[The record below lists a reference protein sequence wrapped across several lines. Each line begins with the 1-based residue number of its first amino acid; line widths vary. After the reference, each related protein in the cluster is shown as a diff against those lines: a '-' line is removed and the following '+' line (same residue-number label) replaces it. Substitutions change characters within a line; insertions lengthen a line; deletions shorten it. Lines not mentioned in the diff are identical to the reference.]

1 MSVPNMLPGTFEI
14 SVPNTQN
21 IRILDTP
28 IDPNWS
34 QPNQQ
39 YTEYNLYTQN
49 KSNKNYAY
57 SMLKGIQ
64 QVSIFSLL
72 YFSNENIQEIQKL
85 IKYNVYT
92 IGNHRIDNQN
102 VDELLVIMRA
112 VYLEY
117 SKIPA
122 NKQDYTQ
129 ELAKLNEIVTER
141 SIRIILSAISQQKKY
156 LYDINNYNV
165 MDSQYGINNDNV
177 RNKDIRDIS
186 SVIFGNTSNI
196 I

>member
-39 YTEYNLYTQN
+39 YKEYNLYTQN
-49 KSNKNYAY
+49 KYNKNYAY

>member
-1 MSVPNMLPGTFEI
+1 MLPGTFEMN
-14 SVPNTQN
+14 VPNTQN

-39 YTEYNLYTQN
+39 YTGHSLYKNTLN
-49 KSNKNYAY
+49 NKNYAY

-92 IGNHRIDNQN
+92 IGKHRIDNQN

-112 VYLEY
+112 IYLEY
-117 SKIPA
+117 SQVPA
-122 NKQDYTQ
+122 NKTDYTQ

-141 SIRIILSAISQQKKY
+141 SIRIILSGISQQKKY
-156 LYDINNYNV
+156 LFDISQRQIIEN
-165 MDSQYGINNDNV
+165 QYGSNDDN
-177 RNKDIRDIS
+177 IRIKENRDPS
-186 SVIFGNTSNI
+186 DVIFGNTTNI

>member
-39 YTEYNLYTQN
+39 YKEYNLYSQSN
-49 KSNKNYAY
+49 SNKNYAY

-122 NKQDYTQ
+122 NKKDYTQ

-186 SVIFGNTSNI
+186 SVIFGNTSNLI
-196 I
+196 